1 MKNRFFLR
9 LVSFVTVFTS
19 LVLFATITLV
29 TPLKPF
35 RPSSDYEKLWAKVDS
50 LEKLGLTESSKQEVQ
65 AIRQLAQK
73 ETNYPQLIKSLI
85 YLMKYSETLEE
96 EAFQVSY
103 NMLQQEIK
111 HAPSPYRQVLHS
123 LRGSLLWNYYQSYR
137 WQFYD
142 RTPILNNTSDDI
154 LTWDLHKIFSESLFS
169 FRQSLSDPE
178 VLQNIP
184 VEKYHA
190 ILEGEDS
197 LKARRPTLY
206 DMLAYKA
213 LDVLQHAESGLA
225 QPSEV
230 FEINQPDFFAPAEKF
245 FKQIIQTTDTFN
257 NKYQAILIY
266 QQLIDFHLR
275 KKQWDA
281 LVDANLNRL
290 KFVYNQ
296 TTLEAKDSLYIH
308 SLDVLQQKYASSN
321 VVAEVLVELASA
333 YRKQGEKYNAFNEQ
347 TRKYRFEIQK
357 AVKLCDD
364 AISRYPN
371 TLGANNARVLKEQM
385 QVPSLEITVEHGNLP
400 GESIPVHL
408 KYRNLKEVH
417 FKLYAVNYDTWTEEE
432 KRYPYNRFDSLLLYL
447 KKQQPVASW
456 SQPLSAS
463 SDLQFHTTEL
473 AVSPQPL
480 GFYVLLASE
489 HSSFDYPNSAVSKTV
504 FWVTNLMHLSRPE
517 NNYRENTILV
527 AERKNGQPVSQA
539 EVRLYQEQYNYN
551 NRRYESQLIR
561 TLKTNKEG
569 ELRVPFIGNDYYSN
583 FRIELRKGKD
593 RYVSP
598 GLLYQYRDWY
608 DYYDEKEVSIHYFLD
623 RAIYRPGQ
631 RVYFKGIAINRGN
644 FIKGTE
650 SKIVTN
656 YKTKIKLYDANY
668 QEVTEL
674 SVTTNEF
681 GTFSGSFE
689 LPVNSLTGEWT
700 IRNDN
705 SSISFSVEEYKRPNF
720 EILFD
725 TIRNEF
731 RLGDQITVSG
741 SAKALSG
748 FAVDGAQVT
757 FRIYRNVMFPPW
769 FYYWRPGYYTDS
781 PRMELAGGNTVT
793 DENGAF
799 SVNFEAIPDRSISKA
814 WEPVFHY
821 TIEIHVTD
829 LNGETRTATRT
840 VRVGYSSI
848 QVVGSLPAQMNRQD
862 TNRYT
867 LDILNM
873 ENFPVNN
880 SGQVTITRMEE
891 PSRLFKQ
898 KGWSRADEPVM
909 NESSYHQAFPHL
921 PYADEHLVENWKRG
935 EVILNST
942 FTNQSNNVIRPADLS
957 SLKQGVYL
965 VEALATDARGKQ
977 ATYRQIIKV
986 YDLNETKPYA
996 QEFVSYIPV
1005 KTYTE
1010 PGQEAIFLISSAAKN
1025 MQVRM
1030 EIEHRG
1036 QMVSKQIF
1044 QLNNAQREIRIPVKE
1059 MHRGG
1064 FEVHFTAIAENRV
1077 YSFHHDIRVPYSNKA
1092 LNLKF
1097 ATFRNELLPGA
1108 EEEWKITVKDQ
1119 GNQSAAAEMLVSMYD
1134 ASLDAF
1140 RPLVWWFNPHTHGY
1154 SMRQWT
1160 YSDHLHLSRSSLH
1173 APSWSVSESWKF
1185 PTYQHL
1191 AHFGCNMLG
1200 YTGWMY
1206 REGLYPGFAGRNMTM
1221 NAMREEVPQSS
1232 TPNKDEND
1240 DIRNGRNV
1248 NGVTEKVTEKKDQ
1261 EQNQDGKDGEPYM
1274 DKNLEAG
1281 TTPIRSNFAETAF
1294 FYPHLQ
1300 TNDQG
1305 EVVFSFRMP
1314 ESITRW
1320 NFHALAHTRDL
1331 KFGMLN
1337 EQVVT
1342 KKQLMVNSFA
1352 PRFFREGDKLYFS
1365 TKVTNL
1371 SNQDLPVSVM
1381 LSLTDAM
1388 NQKDIAS
1395 LCKLANPHIQ
1405 QMLPQGKSEMF
1416 VWEIEIPQQV
1426 YAITYRIVA
1435 DGGVHS
1441 DGEEMTI
1448 PVLSNRMLVTE
1459 SLPLPV
1465 RGKTTRTFKFDK
1477 LRQSGSSS
1485 TFQHHRL
1492 TLEFTSQ
1499 PVWYAIQAL
1508 PYMME
1513 YPYECSEQTFNRL
1526 YANALASHIANSNPR
1541 IKKVFDVWKTQQPG
1555 ALLSNLEKNHELKE
1569 VILQETPWIMDAKN
1583 ESERKQRIALLFDLN
1598 RMKNETESTLNKL
1611 EKLQLPN
1618 GGWPW
1623 FSGGPDSRFITQ
1635 YIVTGFG
1642 RLKKLGVQ
1650 DHTGRVED
1658 MISKALYYLD
1668 ERMLED
1674 YSKLKKHKVVL
1685 SKKQIGATQIQYLFA
1700 RSYFPEKELDR
1711 KYLEPYSY
1719 YLNQAKTY
1727 WNTEESMMM
1736 RAMIALILQRS
1747 NEVSTAQ
1754 QIVRSL
1760 GENAIRHEELGMY
1773 WKQNNT
1779 YFWYDAP
1786 IETQALM
1793 IEVFNEISSDKKA
1806 VEDMQV
1812 WLLKNKQT
1820 NDWKTT
1826 KATADACYALLMQGV
1841 TWLEDTEPVV
1851 VKLGNVTIDPK
1862 TNVDI
1867 QTEAG
1872 TGYYKTSWNKDAI
1885 SAVMGDITV
1894 QKNTDG
1900 VAWGAVYW
1908 QYFENLDK
1916 ITTAATQVKITKK
1929 LFKEIRSDR
1938 GPMLESIS
1946 EKTKLQVGDR
1956 VKVRVEITTD
1966 RNLEYVHLK
1975 DLRASTFEP
1984 ENVFSGY
1991 RWQDGLGYYESTRDA
2006 ASHFFIEFLPR
2017 GTYVFEY
2024 PVRVT
2029 HHGVFSNGITTL
2041 QCMYAPEFSSHSE
2054 GITVNV
2060 ESRK

>member
-1 MKNRFFLR
+1 MKNRFLLR
-9 LVSFVTVFTS
+9 TVGFVTIFTS
-19 LVLFATITLV
+19 VFLFATITPI

-35 RPSSDYEKLWAKVDS
+35 RPSGDYDKFWAKVDS
-50 LEKLGLTESSKQEVQ
+50 LEKLGLTESSQKEVK

-103 NMLQQEIK
+103 NMLQLEIK
-111 HAPSPYRQVLHS
+111 QAPSPYRQVLHS

-137 WQFYD
+137 WQFYE

-154 LTWDLHKIFSESLFS
+154 LTWDLQKLFSESLFS
-169 FRQSLSDPE
+169 FRQSLSDPQ
-178 VLQNIP
+178 VLQDIS

-206 DMLAYKA
+206 DILAYKA
-213 LDVLQHAESGLA
+213 LDVLQNAQSGLA
-225 QPSEV
+225 QPAEF
-230 FEINQPDFFAPAEKF
+230 FEINNAEFFAPAEKF
-245 FKQIIQTTDTFN
+245 CKQSIQTTDTFN
-257 NKYQAILIY
+257 NQYQAILIY

-281 LVDANLNRL
+281 LVDADLHRL
-290 KFVYNQ
+290 KYVYNQ
-296 TTLEAKDSLYIH
+296 TTLESKDSLYIH
-308 SLDVLQQKYASSN
+308 SLDVLQQKYASSD

-333 YRKQGEKYNAFNEQ
+333 YRKQGEKYNAFNDQ
-347 TRKYRFEIQK
+347 TRRYRFDIQK
-357 AVKLCDD
+357 AVKWCDD
-364 AISRYPN
+364 AINRYPN

-400 GESIPVHL
+400 GEFIPVQI

-417 FKLYAVNYDTWTEEE
+417 LKLYAINYDEWTEEE
-432 KRYPYNRFDSLLLYL
+432 KRHQYNRFDSLLLYL
-447 KKQQPVASW
+447 EKKDPVVSW
-456 SQPLSAS
+456 SQSLSAS

-473 AVSPQPL
+473 AIPPQQL
-480 GFYVLLASE
+480 GYYVLLASD
-489 HSSFDYPNSAVSKTV
+489 HSSFDYPNVAVSKTV
-504 FWVTNLMHLSRPE
+504 FWVTNLTHLSRHE

-527 AERKNGQPVSQA
+527 VDRKNGSPVYQA
-539 EVRLYQEQYNYN
+539 EVRLYQDRYDYTS
-551 NRRYESQLIR
+551 RRYKTQLIR
-561 TLKTNKEG
+561 SLKTNTEG
-569 ELRVPFIGNDYYSN
+569 ELHIPFIAKNYYTN

-631 RVYFKGIAINRGN
+631 RVHFKGIAINRGN
-644 FIKGTE
+644 TMKGTE
-650 SKIVTN
+650 AKIIAK
-656 YKTKIKLYDANY
+656 YKTRIKLYDANH
-668 QEVTEL
+668 QEV
-674 SVTTNEF
+674 SSIDVITNEF
-681 GTFSGSFE
+681 GTFSGFFE
-689 LPVNSLTGEWT
+689 IPVNSLTGEWN
-700 IRNDN
+700 INN
-705 SSISFSVEEYKRPNF
+705 GNYSISFSVEEYKRPKF

-731 RLGDQITVSG
+731 RLGEKITVSG
-741 SAKALSG
+741 YAKALSG

-757 FRIYRNVMFPPW
+757 YRIYRNAMFPPW
-769 FYYWRPGYYTDS
+769 FYYWYRGYYKDS
-781 PRMELAGGNTVT
+781 PRMEIAGGNTVT

-848 QVVGSLPAQMNRQD
+848 QVVSSFPSEINRQD
-862 TNRYT
+862 TNRYR

-880 SGQVTITRMEE
+880 IGQVTITRIEP

-898 KGWSRADEPVM
+898 KGWSRTDEPVM

-921 PYADEHLVENWKRG
+921 PYADEQLMENWKRG
-935 EVILNST
+935 EVILNTT
-942 FTNQSNNVIRPADLS
+942 FTNQSNNVLRPAYLS
-957 SLKQGVYL
+957 SLQQGVYL
-965 VEALATDARGKQ
+965 VEAQATDTFGGQ
-977 ATYRQIIKV
+977 ATYRQIVKV

-996 QEFVSYIPV
+996 HEFISIVPI
-1005 KTYTE
+1005 KTSAE
-1010 PGQEAIFLISSAAKN
+1010 PGQEAILLVSSASKN

-1036 QMVSKQIF
+1036 QIVSKQIIK
-1044 QLNNAQREIRIPVKE
+1044 LNNAQQVIRIPVKE
-1059 MHRGG
+1059 IYRGG
-1064 FEVHFTAIAENRV
+1064 FQVHFTAIAENRV
-1077 YSFHHDIRVPYSNKA
+1077 TLFQYNISVPYSNKA
-1092 LNLKF
+1092 LRLKF

-1119 GNQSAAAEMLVSMYD
+1119 GNQAAAAEMLVSMYD

-1140 RPLVWWFNPHTHGY
+1140 RPSVWSFHPHTYGY
-1154 SMRQWT
+1154 SMRQWKS
-1160 YSDHLHLSRSSLH
+1160 SDHLYLSRSLLH
-1173 APSWSVSESWKF
+1173 APSWSLRESWKF
-1185 PTYQHL
+1185 PTYQNL
-1191 AHFGCNMLG
+1191 AYFGCNMLG
-1200 YTGWMY
+1200 RFTIWMP
-1206 REGLYPGFAGRNMTM
+1206 R
-1221 NAMREEVPQSS
+1221 NAMYAEYAKGSVTMDAMTEEVPQTYTQKRDEDDENNKIESS
-1232 TPNKDEND
+1232 NTESKDEMYN
-1240 DIRNGRNV
+1240 I
-1248 NGVTEKVTEKKDQ
+1248 
-1261 EQNQDGKDGEPYM
+1261 
-1274 DKNLEAG
+1274 DKNSEAG
-1281 TTPIRSNFAETAF
+1281 SIQIRSNFIETAF

-1300 TNDQG
+1300 TNEKG

-1320 NFHALAHTRDL
+1320 NFQALAHTHDL

-1337 EQVVT
+1337 EQIIT

-1371 SNQDLPVSVM
+1371 SNQDLPVTVK
-1381 LSLTDAM
+1381 LSLTDAI
-1388 NQKDIAS
+1388 NQKDIGS
-1395 LCKLANPHIQ
+1395 LCKLVKPKIQ
-1405 QMLPQGKSEMF
+1405 QTLPKGKSERF
-1416 VWEIEIPQQV
+1416 VWEIEIPHQV
-1426 YAITYRIVA
+1426 YAITYRIEA
-1435 DGGVHS
+1435 DGGEHS

-1448 PVLSNRMLVTE
+1448 PVLTNRILVTE

-1465 RGKTTRTFKFDK
+1465 RGKTTRSFKFDK
-1477 LRQSGSSS
+1477 LRQSGGSS
-1485 TFQHHRL
+1485 TIQHHRL

-1499 PVWYAIQAL
+1499 PAWYAIQAL

-1526 YANALASHIANSNPR
+1526 YANSLASHIANSNPR
-1541 IKKVFDVWKTQQPG
+1541 IKKVFDVWKTQQSG
-1555 ALLSNLEKNHELKE
+1555 ALLSNLEKNQELKE
-1569 VILQETPWIMDAKN
+1569 IILQETPWIMDAKN
-1583 ESERKQRIALLFDLN
+1583 ETERKQRIALLFDLN
-1598 RMKNETESTLNKL
+1598 RMKNETISTFNKL

-1623 FSGGPDSRFITQ
+1623 FSGGPDNRFITQ

-1650 DHTGRVED
+1650 DLTGRVQG
-1658 MISKALYYLD
+1658 MISQALYYLD
-1668 ERMLED
+1668 ERIQED
-1674 YSKLKKHKVVL
+1674 YYHLKKHKADT
-1685 SKKQIGATQIQYLFA
+1685 SKKQIGPTQIQYLFA
-1700 RSYFPEKELDR
+1700 RSYFAEKEPER
-1711 KYLEPYSY
+1711 KYMEAYSY
-1719 YLNQAKTY
+1719 YLNQAKTF
-1727 WNTEESMMM
+1727 WVTESIMM
-1736 RAMIALILQRS
+1736 RAMIALILHR
-1747 NEVSTAQ
+1747 NNDVSTAQ
-1754 QIVRSL
+1754 LIVRSL
-1760 GENAIRHEELGMY
+1760 SENAIRHEALGMY
-1773 WKQNNT
+1773 WKQNNS
-1779 YFWYDAP
+1779 YYWYDAP

-1793 IEVFNEISSDKKA
+1793 IEAFSEISSDKKA

-1841 TWLEDTEPVV
+1841 TWLEDSEPVAI
-1851 VKLGNVTIDPK
+1851 KLGNITINPQ

-1885 SAVMGDITV
+1885 SANMGDITV

-1908 QYFENLDK
+1908 QYFENLDR
-1916 ITTAATQVKITKK
+1916 ITTAATNVKITKK
-1929 LFKEIRSDR
+1929 LFKQIRSNR
-1938 GPMLESIS
+1938 GPMLESLS

-1991 RWQDGLGYYESTRDA
+1991 RWQDGFGYYESTRDA
-2006 ASHFFIEFLPR
+2006 ASHFFIEFLPH

-2029 HHGVFSNGITTL
+2029 HRGIFSNGITTL
-2041 QCMYAPEFSSHSE
+2041 QCMYAPEFSAHSK
-2054 GITVNV
+2054 GITVKV
-2060 ESRK
+2060 E

>member
-1 MKNRFFLR
+1 MKNRFFY
-9 LVSFVTVFTS
+9 SMAGFVTIFTS
-19 LVLFATITLV
+19 LALFATITLL

-35 RPSSDYEKLWAKVDS
+35 RPSDDYDKLWARVDS
-50 LEKLGLTESSKQEVQ
+50 LEKLGLTESSKKEVEI
-65 AIRQLAQK
+65 IRRIAQK
-73 ETNYPQLIKSLI
+73 ETNYPQLVKSLI

-96 EAFQVSY
+96 DAFGVAY

-111 HAPSPYRQVLHS
+111 QAPSPYRQVLYS

-137 WQFYD
+137 WLFYD
-142 RTPILNNTSDDI
+142 RTPIANNTSDDI
-154 LTWDLHKIFSESLFS
+154 LTWDLQRLFSETLYS
-169 FRQSLSDPE
+169 FRQSLSE
-178 VLQNIP
+178 SQVLQTIL

-190 ILEGEDS
+190 IIEGNDT

-206 DMLAYKA
+206 DILAYKA
-213 LDVLQHAESGLA
+213 LEVLQHAESGLA
-225 QPSEV
+225 QPAEV
-230 FEINQPDFFAPAEKF
+230 FEMNKPEYFAPAEKF
-245 FKQIIQTTDTFN
+245 TRLAIHSTDTLN
-257 NKYQAILIY
+257 NVYQVILIY
-266 QQLIDFHLR
+266 QQLIEFHLR
-275 KKQWDA
+275 KNQWDA
-281 LVDANLNRL
+281 LVDADLNRL

-296 TTLEAKDSLYIH
+296 STLEDKDSLYIH
-308 SLDVLQQKYASSN
+308 SLEFLRKAHSSSDVT
-321 VVAEVLVELASA
+321 AEVLVELASA
-333 YRKQGEKYNAFNEQ
+333 YRKQGEKYNAFDEQ
-347 TRKYRFEIQK
+347 TRRYRYDIKK
-357 AVKLCDD
+357 ALELCDE

-371 TLGANNARVLKEQM
+371 TLGANNARVLKEQI
-385 QVPSLEITVEHGNLP
+385 QFPALEITVEHGNLP

-408 KYRNLKEVH
+408 RYRNLKEVH
-417 FKLYAVNYDTWTEEE
+417 LKLYAVNFDAWTEEE
-432 KRYPYNRFDSLLLYL
+432 KRYQYNRFDSLLVYL
-447 KKQQPVASW
+447 KNQQPVSSW
-456 SQPLSAS
+456 SQTLKAAD
-463 SDLQFHTTEL
+463 DLQFHTTEL
-473 AVSPQPL
+473 AISPL
-480 GFYVLLASE
+480 EMGFYILLVSDQA
-489 HSSFDYPNSAVSKTV
+489 SFDYPNAAVSKTE

-517 NNYRENTILV
+517 NSYRENTILV
-527 AERKNGQPVSQA
+527 AERKSGHPVPQA
-539 EVRLYQEQYNYN
+539 EVKLYKEQYNYN

-561 TLKTNKEG
+561 TFKTNKEG
-569 ELRVPFIGNDYYSN
+569 ELRVPFIGKDYYTN

-608 DYYDEKEVSIHYFLD
+608 EYYDEKGVSIHYFLD

-631 RVYFKGIAINRGN
+631 TVHFKGIAINRGN
-644 FIKGTE
+644 FMKGTE
-650 SKIVTN
+650 SKIVAN
-656 YKTKIKLYDANY
+656 YKTTIKLYDANY
-668 QEVTEL
+668 QEVTQI

-681 GTFSGSFE
+681 GTFSGSFAI
-689 LPVNSLTGEWT
+689 PVNALTGEWT
-700 IRNDN
+700 LGNEI
-705 SSISFSVEEYKRPNF
+705 STISFSVEEFKRPKF
-720 EILFD
+720 EIVFD
-725 TIRNEF
+725 TIRKEF
-731 RLGDQITVSG
+731 RLGEQITLSG
-741 SAKALSG
+741 FAKALSG

-757 FRIYRNVMFPPW
+757 YRIYRNAMFPPW
-769 FYYWRPGYYTDS
+769 FYYWRPVYYTDS
-781 PRMELAGGNTVT
+781 PRMEIAGGTTVT

-799 SVNFEAIPDRSISKA
+799 TISFEAIPDRSISKA

-821 TIEIHVTD
+821 TVEIHVTD
-829 LNGETRTATRT
+829 LNGETHTAKRT
-840 VRVGYSSI
+840 VRAGYSSI
-848 QVVGSLPAQMNRQD
+848 QVVGSLPATINRKD
-862 TNRYT
+862 TTAYK
-867 LDILNM
+867 LEILNM
-873 ENFPVNN
+873 ENYPVNVT
-880 SGQVTITRMEE
+880 GQLTITRMEE

-898 KGWSRADEPVM
+898 KGWDRVDEPVLS
-909 NESSYHQAFPHL
+909 ESAYHQAFPHL
-921 PYADEHLVENWKRG
+921 PYADEQQVENWKRG
-935 EVILNST
+935 EVILNTT
-942 FTNQSNNVIRPADLS
+942 FANKSNNVLRPADLS

-965 VEALATDARGKQ
+965 VEAKAMDVRGEQ

-986 YDLNETKPYA
+986 YDLNETKPHA
-996 QEFVSYIPV
+996 QEFMSIIPV

-1025 MQVRM
+1025 IQVRM

-1036 QMVSKQIF
+1036 QIVNKQIF
-1044 QLNNAQREIRIPVKE
+1044 QLNNTQRVIRIPVKE
-1059 MHRGG
+1059 IHRGG
-1064 FEVHFTAIAENRV
+1064 FTVHFTAIAENRM
-1077 YSFHHDIRVPYSNKA
+1077 YSFHHDISVPYSNKE
-1092 LNLKF
+1092 LKLKF
-1097 ATFRNELLPGA
+1097 TTFRNELLPGV

-1119 GNQSAAAEMLVSMYD
+1119 GNQAASAEMLVSMYD

-1140 RPLVWWFNPHTHGY
+1140 RPSSWWFNPHAYGY
-1154 SMRQWT
+1154 SMRQWMS
-1160 YSDHLHLSRSSLH
+1160 SDHLHLSRSTLH
-1173 APSWSVSESWKF
+1173 APSWLVSKSWKF
-1185 PTYQHL
+1185 PTYQHI
-1191 AHFGCNMLG
+1191 AHFECNMLA

-1206 REGLYPGFAGRNMTM
+1206 REGWYAVLPKKAVALDEVMVNEEAPTLSKQATRDNKQNEGRENPG
-1221 NAMREEVPQSS
+1221 S
-1232 TPNKDEND
+1232 KDE
-1240 DIRNGRNV
+1240 I
-1248 NGVTEKVTEKKDQ
+1248 
-1261 EQNQDGKDGEPYM
+1261 QNQSGKGGDPDM
-1274 DKNLEAG
+1274 DKNLEVGA
-1281 TTPIRSNFAETAF
+1281 TQIRSNFAETAF

-1300 TNDQG
+1300 TNEQG

-1320 NFHALAHTRDL
+1320 NFQAMAHTRDL
-1331 KFGMLN
+1331 KFGMLT

-1371 SNQDLPVSVM
+1371 SNQDLPVSVT
-1381 LSLTDAM
+1381 LSLTDAI

-1395 LCKLANPHIQ
+1395 LCKLTNPRIQ
-1405 QMLPQGKSEMF
+1405 RTLPKGKSEMF
-1416 VWEIEIPQQV
+1416 VWEIEIPQLV

-1441 DGEEMTI
+1441 DGEEMII

-1459 SLPLPV
+1459 SLPLAV

-1477 LRQSGSSS
+1477 LRQSGSAS
-1485 TFQHHRL
+1485 TLKHHRL

-1499 PVWYAIQAL
+1499 PAWYAIQAL

-1513 YPYECSEQTFNRL
+1513 YPHECSEQTFNRL
-1526 YANALASHIANSNPR
+1526 YANALALHIANSNPR

-1555 ALLSNLEKNHELKE
+1555 ALLSNLEKNQELKNL
-1569 VILQETPWIMDAKN
+1569 ILQETPWVMDAKN
-1583 ESERKQRIALLFDLN
+1583 ETERKQRMALLFDLN
-1598 RMKNETESTLNKL
+1598 RMKNETASTLDKL
-1611 EKLQLPN
+1611 EKLQMPN

-1623 FSGGPDSRFITQ
+1623 FAGGPDNRFITQ

-1642 RLKKLGVQ
+1642 RLKKLGVE
-1650 DHTGRVED
+1650 DHTGRVGG

-1668 ERMLED
+1668 ERMQED
-1674 YSKLKKHKVVL
+1674 YDQLKKHKVDL

-1711 KYLEPYSY
+1711 KYKEAYTY
-1719 YLNQAKTY
+1719 YFDQAKTY
-1727 WNTEESMMM
+1727 WNTESMMM

-1747 NEVSTAQ
+1747 KEVKTAQ
-1754 QIVRSL
+1754 LIVRSL
-1760 GENAIRHEELGMY
+1760 SENAIRHEELGMY

-1779 YFWYDAP
+1779 YYWYDAP

-1793 IEVFNEISSDKKA
+1793 IEAFSEISSDKKA

-1841 TWLEDTEPVV
+1841 TWLEETEPVI
-1851 VKLGNVTIDPK
+1851 VKLGNVMIDPK
-1862 TNVDI
+1862 TNADI
-1867 QTEAG
+1867 QMEAG
-1872 TGYYKTSWNKDAI
+1872 TGYYKTSWSKESIRTD
-1885 SAVMGDITV
+1885 MGDITV

-1916 ITTAATQVKITKK
+1916 ITTAATNVKISKK
-1929 LFKEIRSDR
+1929 LFKQIRSDR
-1938 GPMLESIS
+1938 GPVLEALS

-1966 RNLEYVHLK
+1966 RNLEYVHVK
-1975 DLRASTFEP
+1975 DLRASAFEP

-2029 HHGVFSNGITTL
+2029 HRGVFSNGITTL

-2054 GITVNV
+2054 GITVKV
-2060 ESRK
+2060 E